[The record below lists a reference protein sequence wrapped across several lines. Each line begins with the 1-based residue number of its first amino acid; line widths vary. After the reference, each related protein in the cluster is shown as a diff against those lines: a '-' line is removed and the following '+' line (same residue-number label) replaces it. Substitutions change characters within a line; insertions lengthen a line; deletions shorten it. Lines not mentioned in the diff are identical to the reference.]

1 MSKEA
6 FKKENVVILVADD
19 ESDMRT
25 ILASVLRSLEYSNI
39 RYAPDGLEALRV
51 LEQKSTPI
59 HIAFLDISMP
69 GITGIEVLK
78 QAKQVCP
85 GCFCVIVSAHSDM
98 DNVKAA
104 LGAGAKGFIVKPY
117 NTKKIFDILTKFEKE
132 AGAS

>member
-6 FKKENVVILVADD
+6 LKKENVVILVADD
-19 ESDMRT
+19 EGDMRT

-39 RYAPDGLEALRV
+39 RYASDGEEALR
-51 LEQKSTPI
+51 LIEQKTAPI

-69 GITGIEVLK
+69 RMTGIEVLK
-78 QAKQVCP
+78 KAKQLCP
-85 GCFCVIVSAHSDM
+85 SCFCVIVSAHSDM

-132 AGAS
+132 TGTS